1 MQLMSLAQAMQRPRN
16 VSTKCVSLLLR
27 ASSFARLCANSHGAE
42 VPHTSKGF
50 IYRVLQAA
58 TYILNPCIAALL
70 AVLSP
75 PSLSPPHR
83 RAGQFS
89 WRVDLAA
96 IRQLYDDVAAA
107 GSRDS
112 RILRSPAH
120 SFAGYE
126 VRSGWEGSAFGGGG
140 KRRKATV

>member
-1 MQLMSLAQAMQRPRN
+1 MCCAARKEISL
-16 VSTKCVSLLLR
+16 TWLLPQPPYC
-27 ASSFARLCANSHGAE
+27 F
-42 VPHTSKGF
+42 
-50 IYRVLQAA
+50 
-58 TYILNPCIAALL
+58 PC
-70 AVLSP
+70 
-75 PSLSPPHR
+75 R

-89 WRVDLAA
+89 WRVDLAS

-126 VRSGWEGSAFGGGG
+126 WALQLEVTQTRG
-140 KRRKATV
+140 ATG